1 MAQGRER
8 AHAQAGCRRPT
19 RRPAPV
25 TSTSSQLIDSGKR
38 RRDRIAVRVARRSL
52 EGEAGVANFKAMPN
66 ANEKKQPGKDQGNA
80 IEDETRE
87 PESRE
92 AESPEGVT

>member
-1 MAQGRER
+1 
-8 AHAQAGCRRPT
+8 
-19 RRPAPV
+19 V

-92 AESPEGVT
+92 AESPEGVTAEESTLAEEYPDGGEPARKKS